1 MDNLNEILIG
11 LGIVVLFIIL
21 GYLSRYILKRYLK
34 KYAAKTET
42 QLDDILI
49 KALHGPIII
58 LFVIAGIWLGGDYLK
73 LPEKLHLYL
82 IKGLFIFLVAVT
94 VYVSIKI
101 INNLIIYYG
110 SRNEALKPVAN
121 LSQRV
126 VQFLILA
133 IGVIMVLDY
142 FGVSVSSLLATL
154 GIAGLAVALALQDTL
169 ANFFAG
175 LHIMAD
181 RPIATGHYIKLESGE
196 EGFVQEIGW
205 RSTRI
210 RSLPN
215 NLIIIPNQKLA
226 HSIVTNF
233 SLPENRMSL
242 LLKISVSYNED
253 PKRVEQVLVEEALK
267 GAEEI
272 EGLLKEPAPFVRFIP
287 GFGDYSLDFTL
298 ICQIAD
304 FVSQYYAQHE
314 LRKMIFDRFKKEGIE
329 IPFPIRTVYLTQ
341 KDKSNKPLS

>member
-1 MDNLNEILIG
+1 LDNLNEILTG
-11 LGIVVLFIIL
+11 LGIVFIFIIL
-21 GYLSRYILKRYLK
+21 GYLSRYILGRYLK
-34 KYAAKTET
+34 KYAAKTKT

-49 KALHGPIII
+49 KALRGPIII
-58 LFVIAGIWLGGDYLK
+58 LFVIAGIWLGGNYLK

-82 IKGLFIFLVAVT
+82 IKGLFIFLVAVA
-94 VYVSIKI
+94 VYISIKF
-101 INNLIIYYG
+101 INNLILYYG
-110 SRNEALKPVAN
+110 SRNEALKPVAS
-121 LSQRV
+121 LSQRM
-126 VQFLILA
+126 VQYLILA
-133 IGVIMVLDY
+133 IGIIMVLDY
-142 FGVSVSSLLATL
+142 FGISVSSLLATL

-169 ANFFAG
+169 VNFFAG

-181 RPIATGHYIKLESGE
+181 RPIAAGHYIKLESGE
-196 EGFVQEIGW
+196 EGFVEEIGW

-226 HSIVTNF
+226 QSIVTNF

-242 LLKISVSYNED
+242 LIKISVSYDED
-253 PKRVEQVLVEEALK
+253 PKKVEKVLVEEALK

-272 EGLLKEPAPFVRFIP
+272 EGLFKEPAPFVRFIP

-298 ICQIAD
+298 ICQVAD

-314 LRKMIFDRFKKEGIE
+314 LRKRIFDRFKKEGIE
-329 IPFPIRTVYLTQ
+329 IPFPVRTVYLTQ
-341 KDKSNKPLS
+341 EDKSDTPLS